1 MESPRPTSLEALRP
15 PVSIRCQADLEP
27 GRETSSPHQALP
39 KRQMF
44 KGRINISAVLSHYV
58 LRVACDVLA
67 SQKSVH
73 PKFSN
78 HNINTGPARGI
89 K

>member
-1 MESPRPTSLEALRP
+1 MSSPR
-15 PVSIRCQADLEP
+15 
-27 GRETSSPHQALP
+27 QALP
-39 KRQMF
+39 KRQML
-44 KGRINISAVLSHYV
+44 KSRINIGAVLSHCV
-58 LRVACDVLA
+58 LGVACDPLV